1 RQILVSGGP
10 GHTELLE
17 AGLEPLG
24 RDADGDGPREVERR
38 VRLLFRHHG
47 VAALGQPRQRRLAH
61 ARGDEHVAALRVQP
75 WRLDRLLQRA
85 APVHEVGDDL
95 RYARAER
102 AAAARPAGAAAPG
115 ADIVRGRARVLA
127 RDEPFPGRL
136 HDGGVSEVLEA
147 VAECALDGAG
157 AQVQTLH
164 ARPATFAEGNS
175 ARMFS
180 VSS

>member
-1 RQILVSGGP
+1 MIRRPPSSTLFPYATLFLSLPYRPSHGFPPDRRAAVRAAGRSTAEASGETTDGSPAKALRRQILVSGGP

-95 RYARAER
+95 RYRR
-102 AAAARPAGAAAPG
+102 DDRTAARRADGEVRLAAFSLAP
-115 ADIVRGRARVLA
+115 
-127 RDEPFPGRL
+127 PP
-136 HDGGVSEVLEA
+136 
-147 VAECALDGAG
+147 
-157 AQVQTLH
+157 
-164 ARPATFAEGNS
+164 
-175 ARMFS
+175 
-180 VSS
+180 